1 MKEFPGNLKSVGVA
15 PEVSGF
21 ETGAQRTSLFSPRD
35 QATIENKNP
44 SAGGNIEADSRGNV
58 RAVDQEYEIAES
70 TVSADRDVWRRI
82 AKRFIDLVLAS
93 IGLIVSFPFFVLLA
107 ILIRLDSQGPAFYCQ
122 SRVGANTRRRARRAS
137 KSKLTDDERIR
148 DRRRVNNCGQVFTI
162 IKFRTMILNAEKKS
176 GPVWAIKDDPRT
188 TRIGALLRR
197 TRMDELPQ
205 LINVLKGDMSIVGP
219 RPERPMFVNKLK
231 EQIVGYER
239 RLEFKPG
246 ITGLAQVENGYDS
259 SVRSVA
265 EKVRTDIRYIE
276 NWSLWGDIKI
286 LFRTVKVVISGKGAN

>member
-15 PEVSGF
+15 PEVSEF
-21 ETGAQRTSLFSPRD
+21 ETGPLRTNLFSPR
-35 QATIENKNP
+35 QQTTFEEKTLVEGKNIVP
-44 SAGGNIEADSRGNV
+44 DSRDNV
-58 RAVDQEYEIAES
+58 PAVDQKDEVSEYS
-70 TVSADRDVWRRI
+70 VSAGRDLWRRV

-93 IGLIVSFPFFVLLA
+93 IGLIVSFPFLVLLG
-107 ILIRLDSQGPAFYCQ
+107 ILIRFDSQGPAFYCQ
-122 SRVGANTRRRARRAS
+122 SRVGANTRRRVRRAS
-137 KSKLTDDERIR
+137 KSDSTDDERIR
-148 DRRRVNNCGQVFTI
+148 DRRRIDYCGQVFTI
-162 IKFRTMILNAEKKS
+162 IKFRTMVHNAEKKS

-219 RPERPMFVNKLK
+219 RPERPMFVKKLQ

-265 EKVRTDIRYIE
+265 EKARTDIRYIE
-276 NWSLWGDIKI
+276 NWSLWSDIKI
-286 LFRTVKVVISGKGAN
+286 LFRTVKVVITGKGAN